1 MIKLKSL
8 ITENN
13 TRINTFKKELK
24 DFIQRWRKAPEG
36 SYEKNHLMDLIKLA
50 VAEIQKEKKKTT
62 PEREYEFD
70 KDEFMKHHYTGFIG
84 SDAYKNYEQESGL
97 SWLGNKS
104 KYPKLLHKGTYGPFE
119 VEFRQTGQKN
129 QYVQHDKDGE
139 IIRFPNGDIGYMTPD
154 EIKKENLPEYDTSI
168 VAFIG
173 DKPVGFAGDE
183 FGAVGVWVEGPYQK
197 LGIGTDL
204 LDKHIEQRPS
214 VKSGKGKIGQM
225 THKGIAMTK
234 KYYDLMAKRHG
245 ANWFQKLKQ
254 KHPNA

>member
-1 MIKLKSL
+1 MD
-8 ITENN
+8 ENN
-13 TRINTFKKELK
+13 IRINTFKKELK
-24 DFIQRWRKAPEG
+24 DFIAKWRKTPEG
-36 SYEKNHLMDLIKLA
+36 YEKDRLMNLIKIA

-62 PEREYEFD
+62 SQREYEFD

-84 SDAYKNYEQESGL
+84 SDAYKSYEKEGGL

-104 KYPKLLHKGTYGPFE
+104 KYPVLLDKGKYGNYE
-119 VEFRQTGQKN
+119 VEFRQTGERNK
-129 QYVQHDKDGE
+129 YIHHDEKGD
-139 IIRFPNGDIGYMTPD
+139 ILRLPNGDLVYMTPD
-154 EIKKENLPEYDTSI
+154 EIKQQNLPEFETSI

-173 DKPVGFAGDE
+173 DKPVGFAADE

-214 VKSGKGKIGQM
+214 VKSGRGKIGQM
-225 THKGIAMTK
+225 THKGMAMTR

-245 ANWFQKLKQ
+245 QNWFQKLKQ
-254 KHPNA
+254 KQQNA